1 MHMWIAEID
10 INERIVIERN
20 PESGKFEHDGYDWLT
35 KDQALASVY
44 PYLRPF
50 VKWAFSQL

>member
-1 MHMWIAEID
+1 MWVAEID

-35 KDQALASVY
+35 ESQAMASVY

-50 VKWAFSQL
+50 VKWAFSQI